1 MKVVSNFKNILFGLI
16 ILFIF
21 GSVAYSVE
29 YRGVNTT
36 YYEGIYT
43 KKKVR
48 EALAVA
54 KEQACLNA
62 FKKYIQGLEE
72 SKRMI
77 FESLKD
83 QIFQNINDYMT
94 CATVVEEA
102 IDKKHKKVSVVM
114 KANIDETRLDIEIK
128 KSSKVFD
135 STTGEKSSLAMI
147 FFSRTIVGQ
156 REFEEKVTDV
166 EQVTSSIEVDEQE
179 TETGISSEATATSA
193 TTTGG
198 STLKKANVTQYKV
211 DDNDST
217 KLEAGM
223 KEIFTKARFEP
234 RSGKRAVRKNWK
246 KFKNEIVK
254 SLESGGGFPE
264 EVKWDIEDILME
276 KNMSYVIFAYF
287 DVGIPETDPVTG
299 NKMVNVA
306 LTIAEITRLGDGD
319 PVSLG
324 TISGVQMRGKG
335 SNSDIAKNNALS
347 LTSKATAQKLVALIN
362 SKGIN

>member
-1 MKVVSNFKNILFGLI
+1 M
-16 ILFIF
+16 
-21 GSVAYSVE
+21 
-29 YRGVNTT
+29 
-36 YYEGIYT
+36 
-43 KKKVR
+43 
-48 EALAVA
+48 AVA

-77 FESLKD
+77 FEGLKD

-102 IDKKHKKVSVVM
+102 IDKKDKKVSVVM
-114 KANIDETRLDIEIK
+114 KANIDETKLDIEIN

-135 STTGEKSSLAMI
+135 STTGEKSTLAMI

-179 TETGISSEATATSA
+179 TETGISSEATGTSA

-211 DDNDST
+211 DDNDSV

-223 KEIFTKARFEP
+223 KEIFTKNNSTP
-234 RSGKRAVRKNWK
+234 HKN
-246 KFKNEIVK
+246 F
-254 SLESGGGFPE
+254 
-264 EVKWDIEDILME
+264 
-276 KNMSYVIFAYF
+276 Y
-287 DVGIPETDPVTG
+287 
-299 NKMVNVA
+299 
-306 LTIAEITRLGDGD
+306 
-319 PVSLG
+319 
-324 TISGVQMRGKG
+324 
-335 SNSDIAKNNALS
+335 
-347 LTSKATAQKLVALIN
+347 ATWT
-362 SKGIN
+362 

>member
-21 GSVAYSVE
+21 GSVAYSAE

-36 YYEGIYT
+36 YYKGIYT
-43 KKKVR
+43 KKKVN
-48 EALAVA
+48 EELADA

-62 FKKYIQGLEE
+62 FKNYIQGLEE

-77 FESLKD
+77 FEGLKD

-102 IDKKHKKVSVVM
+102 IDKKAKKISVVM

-147 FFSRTIVGQ
+147 FFSRTIIGQ
-156 REFEEKVTDV
+156 REFDEKVTEV
-166 EQVTSSIEVDEQE
+166 VQETSSIEADEQE
-179 TETGISSEATATSA
+179 TDTGISSESTGTSV

-198 STLKKANVTQYKV
+198 STLKKASVTKYKV

-234 RSGKRAVRKNWK
+234 RSGRRAIRKNWR
-246 KFKNEIVK
+246 KFKKEIIE

-264 EVKWDIEDILME
+264 EVKWDIEDILMD
-276 KNMSYVIFAYF
+276 KKINYVVFAYF
-287 DVGIPETDPVTG
+287 DVGVAETDPVTG

-306 LTIAEITRLGDGD
+306 LSIAEITRLGDGD

-324 TISGVQMRGKG
+324 TISGVQNRGKG
-335 SNSDIAKNNALS
+335 SDSEIAKNNAIS
-347 LTSKATAQKLVALIN
+347 VTSKATAQKLVALIN

>member
-29 YRGVNTT
+29 FRGVATET
-36 YYEGIYT
+36 YSGMSS
-43 KKKVR
+43 KKKIN
-48 EALAVA
+48 ETLEIA
-54 KEQACLNA
+54 KKNACKNA
-62 FKKYIQGLEE
+62 FNKYVQGMEE

-77 FESLKD
+77 FESIED
-83 QIFQNINDYMT
+83 QIYQNLNEYMV
-94 CATVVEEA
+94 CSTVVEEDL
-102 IDKKHKKVSVVM
+102 DKKNKKVTVVM
-114 KANIDETRLDIEIK
+114 KAHIDETRLDIEIK
-128 KSSKVFD
+128 KSSKIFD
-135 STTGEKSSLAMI
+135 STSGEKSSLAMF
-147 FFSRTIVGQ
+147 FFSRTVAAQ
-156 REFEEKVTDV
+156 REFDEKVSNV
-166 EQVTSSIEVDEQE
+166 EQETKGIEIDEEE
-179 TETGISSEATATSA
+179 TETGISSTTTETNV

-198 STLKKANVTQYKV
+198 STLKKANVTEYIV
-211 DDNDST
+211 DDNDT
-217 KLEAGM
+217 AKLEAGM

-234 RSGKRAVRKNWK
+234 KSGGRAIRKDWRKLK
-246 KFKNEIVK
+246 KEIVA

-287 DVGIPETDPVTG
+287 DVGVPETDPVTG

-306 LTIAEITRLGDGD
+306 LAIAEITRLGDGD